1 MRALLL
7 VDVIKDFEHEDGERL
22 LASFRARHGGMT
34 RALSEARRRDDLV
47 IFANDGGDA
56 WDVTSLVRRA
66 VGGKAGDLVQA
77 LVPRD
82 TEPVFLKS
90 HYSAF
95 EGTPLEA
102 ALDGFRVSD
111 LALAGTAT
119 EMCVFQTATDAL
131 RRGYRVT
138 VLPDACASVD
148 VRHESISLTY
158 LHEVRGVEILRE
170 HDLEPAELQTAT
182 GDSCDDSS
190 RS

>member
-1 MRALLL
+1 MRAFLL
-7 VDVIKDFEHEDGERL
+7 VDVLKNFEHEDGERL
-22 LASFRARHGGMT
+22 LASFRARHGGLT

-47 IFANDGGDA
+47 MFANDGGDS
-56 WDVTSLVRRA
+56 WDVATLVRRA
-66 VGGKAGDLVQA
+66 VDGKGGDLVRA

-95 EGTPLEA
+95 QGTPLAA

-119 EMCVFQTATDAL
+119 EMCIFQTATDAL
-131 RRGYRVT
+131 RHGLRVT
-138 VLPDACASVD
+138 VLGDACASVD

-170 HDLEPAELQTAT
+170 HDLELA
-182 GDSCDDSS
+182 
-190 RS
+190 RR